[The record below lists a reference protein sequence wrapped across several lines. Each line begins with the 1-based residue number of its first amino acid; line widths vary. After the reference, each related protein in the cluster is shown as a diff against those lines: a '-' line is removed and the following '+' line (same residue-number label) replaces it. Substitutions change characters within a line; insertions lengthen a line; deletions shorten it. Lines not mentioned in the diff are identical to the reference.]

1 MDIGLIGFGGV
12 GQALIKLL
20 IDKESYLL
28 QQYNLKI
35 NVKYIIK
42 SNGGIYNA
50 SGINLSDIL
59 KVIDENI
66 NITCHNEWK
75 DNLNINDIIDNNDI
89 DTLVELTS
97 TNIETGEPGL
107 THIRKS
113 LENNINVV
121 TGNKGPIL
129 LDYKKLKVLAD
140 NNNVEL
146 KVGCTTG
153 GALPSINGGIYDIA
167 GSKIQSIEGVLNGTT
182 NYILSKMANDN
193 VDYKEA
199 LLEAQKVGI
208 AESDPSL
215 DVLGYDTASKIIILS
230 NVLMNSDLKLEDLKI
245 NGIEEVRLDNIEKAK
260 VRGNKIK
267 LIGKVYKKD
276 NLVKGYVTPIEID
289 ENHPLYCVDYKN
301 KGIYYKT
308 DTLGDISIIG
318 GASGTMNA
326 AASILRD
333 IILLRGV

>member
-50 SGINLSDIL
+50 SGINLSEIL

-267 LIGKVYKKD
+267 LIGKVYKKN

>member
-50 SGINLSDIL
+50 SGINLSEIL

-75 DNLNINDIIDNNDI
+75 DNLNINDINDNDDI

-326 AASILRD
+326 AAAILRD

>member
-50 SGINLSDIL
+50 SGINLSEIL

-276 NLVKGYVTPIEID
+276 TLVKGYVTPIEID

>member
-42 SNGGIYNA
+42 SNGGIYNPY
-50 SGINLSDIL
+50 GINLSEIL

>member
-50 SGINLSDIL
+50 SGINLSEIL

-66 NITCHNEWK
+66 NIKCHNEWK